1 MLSQQNSEGVDEF
14 AVDLYTGDVTV
25 RNCDLLD
32 FDKKTSYSIVVE
44 ARDNYRQGITRK
56 SIFKL

>member
-32 FDKKTSYSIVVE
+32 FDTKTSYSIVVE

-56 SIFKL
+56 SIL